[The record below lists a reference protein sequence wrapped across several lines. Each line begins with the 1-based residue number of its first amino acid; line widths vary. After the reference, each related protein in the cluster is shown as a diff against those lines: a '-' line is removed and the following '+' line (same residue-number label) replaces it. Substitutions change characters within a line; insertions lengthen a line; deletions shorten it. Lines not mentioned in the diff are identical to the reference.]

1 MNKIINKFISFFK
14 KIEEP
19 EGLEVV
25 TNEDRLISYLEANKE
40 RFRIMFN
47 YEPVKGIMNYVD
59 VKYVPLGDD
68 DEKTGKLSVVSTLR
82 EVKTYQKNEKRFK
95 NPYKEGKVLSPEIKF
110 YMDEIKKAEAKHEI
124 QIRESLPDGITL
136 EDTFKEIMDGI
147 EKVKKNNK

>member
-1 MNKIINKFISFFK
+1 MNKILNKFISFFK

-47 YEPVKGIMNYVD
+47 YEPKRDYNCYVD

-68 DEKTGKLSVVSTLR
+68 DYDDGKLSVVSTLR
-82 EVKTYQKNEKRFK
+82 EVKK
-95 NPYKEGKVLSPEIKF
+95 
-110 YMDEIKKAEAKHEI
+110 
-124 QIRESLPDGITL
+124 
-136 EDTFKEIMDGI
+136 
-147 EKVKKNNK
+147 

>member
-47 YEPVKGIMNYVD
+47 YEP
-59 VKYVPLGDD
+59 
-68 DEKTGKLSVVSTLR
+68 
-82 EVKTYQKNEKRFK
+82 
-95 NPYKEGKVLSPEIKF
+95 
-110 YMDEIKKAEAKHEI
+110 
-124 QIRESLPDGITL
+124 
-136 EDTFKEIMDGI
+136 
-147 EKVKKNNK
+147 